1 MNRLNTNLRYLP
13 TLLSILLILWFTIA
27 PDPVPEDTPE
37 LWPGADKCV
46 HLLIMGFVTAVWLT
60 DRFRRRTFSWWPSVL
75 ITFAVIAMAAL
86 IEVVQGAM
94 GLGRS
99 CDINDW
105 IAGSVG
111 AVAAACAWLLGRF
124 TYQRQS

>member
-1 MNRLNTNLRYLP
+1 MNRFDSTLRYLP
-13 TLLSILLILWFTIA
+13 TFLSILLILWLTIV
-27 PDPVPEDTPE
+27 PDPMPEDTPE

-46 HLLIMGFVTAVWLT
+46 HLLMMGFVCALWLT
-60 DRFRRRTFSWWPSVL
+60 DRFRHRAFSWWPTVL

-86 IEVVQGAM
+86 IEVAQGAM

-105 IAGSVG
+105 IAGSAG
-111 AVAAACAWLLGRF
+111 AVAATCAWLLGRF
-124 TYQRQS
+124 NYQRQS